1 MKCLTEIAGVTVPH
15 YDEKFIALFTETMTQ
30 LEGMLPVETNIK
42 DAFKQGSVSILSDCE
57 NIALLLVFYMILFII
72 TGPRANVH
80 PEPGNVLLRF
90 LERARS
96 SDGEAGQPRAPPQVP
111 PLPVADQRG

>member
-42 DAFKQGSVSILSDCE
+42 DAFKQGSVRILSF
-57 NIALLLVFYMILFII
+57 LLLFYLIHSLS

-80 PEPGNVLLRF
+80 PEPGNVLLRL

-96 SDGEAGQPRAPPQVP
+96 LDGEAG
-111 PLPVADQRG
+111 

>member
-42 DAFKQGSVSILSDCE
+42 DAFKQGSVRILRICSYFMFDS
-57 NIALLLVFYMILFII
+57 L
-72 TGPRANVH
+72 P
-80 PEPGNVLLRF
+80 LLRTKSKC
-90 LERARS
+90 S
-96 SDGEAGQPRAPPQVP
+96 SRTWRCSSAPS
-111 PLPVADQRG
+111 

>member
-42 DAFKQGSVSILSDCE
+42 DAFKQGSVGTFNRIL
-57 NIALLLVFYMILFII
+57 NIFIH
-72 TGPRANVH
+72 N
-80 PEPGNVLLRF
+80 
-90 LERARS
+90 
-96 SDGEAGQPRAPPQVP
+96 
-111 PLPVADQRG
+111 

>member
-42 DAFKQGSVSILSDCE
+42 DAFKQGSVRTMDQSQQIRVYSIGVITKFIYSLSGSR
-57 NIALLLVFYMILFII
+57 
-72 TGPRANVH
+72 TNVH
-80 PEPGNVLLRF
+80 PKPGNVLLRF
-90 LERARS
+90 PQRARS
-96 SDGEAGQPRAPPQVP
+96 LDGEAG
-111 PLPVADQRG
+111 

>member
-42 DAFKQGSVSILSDCE
+42 DAFKQGSVRTMDQSQQISVYSIGVITKFIYSVRMKNKCSSKTWQCSSALSSKS
-57 NIALLLVFYMILFII
+57 
-72 TGPRANVH
+72 T
-80 PEPGNVLLRF
+80 EP
-90 LERARS
+90 
-96 SDGEAGQPRAPPQVP
+96 
-111 PLPVADQRG
+111 

>member
-42 DAFKQGSVSILSDCE
+42 DAFKQGSVRTMDQDRISVYYRYHYEIFFSLSGSR
-57 NIALLLVFYMILFII
+57 
-72 TGPRANVH
+72 TNVH
-80 PEPGNVLLRF
+80 PKLGNVLLRF
-90 LERARS
+90 PQRARS
-96 SDGEAGQPRAPPQVP
+96 LDGEAG
-111 PLPVADQRG
+111 

>member
-42 DAFKQGSVSILSDCE
+42 DAFKQGSVRTMNQDR
-57 NIALLLVFYMILFII
+57 LVFFIDI
-72 TGPRANVH
+72 IMNERKLYTSW
-80 PEPGNVLLRF
+80 LLQ
-90 LERARS
+90 ACS
-96 SDGEAGQPRAPPQVP
+96 SYLIRNTNPW
-111 PLPVADQRG
+111 LWISI

>member
-42 DAFKQGSVSILSDCE
+42 DAFKQGSVRILRISMFDS
-57 NIALLLVFYMILFII
+57 LS
-72 TGPRANVH
+72 
-80 PEPGNVLLRF
+80 LLRTKSKC
-90 LERARS
+90 S
-96 SDGEAGQPRAPPQVP
+96 SRTWRCSSAPS
-111 PLPVADQRG
+111 

>member
-42 DAFKQGSVSILSDCE
+42 DAFKQGSVRILCSSSIFDSL
-57 NIALLLVFYMILFII
+57 
-72 TGPRANVH
+72 P
-80 PEPGNVLLRF
+80 LLRTKSKC
-90 LERARS
+90 S
-96 SDGEAGQPRAPPQVP
+96 SRTWRCSSAPS
-111 PLPVADQRG
+111 

>member
-42 DAFKQGSVSILSDCE
+42 DAFKQGSVRIKST
-57 NIALLLVFYMILFII
+57 N
-72 TGPRANVH
+72 
-80 PEPGNVLLRF
+80 
-90 LERARS
+90 
-96 SDGEAGQPRAPPQVP
+96 
-111 PLPVADQRG
+111 